1 VHVGIVRTVERTS
14 HHRTVAP
21 SDAPSHRRTLAPS
34 HLFVFAVLAGAAAL
48 AARQASPTPYEEL
61 LSILER
67 RPANIEQV
75 LQALPEELRSNFTFV
90 HASRSPHRDEIDR
103 QFPRVVLFSED
114 ARLLLAFT
122 GNPRG
127 AAYNQ
132 LEAIHYDER
141 TSAFRTSRF
150 ILDDAV
156 RRNPGLKAAAAT
168 NGALDRF
175 ECTRCHGA
183 DARPIFDSYSVWP
196 GFYGSTADRMLLDSS
211 EKRDYVRFLA
221 GNAREGV
228 YRHLRFPSGSSV
240 APYDDGA
247 TGLSGAE
254 TLRFH
259 PNERLGQALTP
270 LNWQRIVR
278 KLSARGDVY
287 RRLRYPLLSGLL
299 GCQPLP
305 ISDAFTAS
313 IKAEL
318 ERENARRFERAGL
331 KPGDETYNFRMQE
344 LVRDVPYF
352 VAEVAYVASALG
364 VSRADW
370 SMSFE
375 PSSLGFFDGVLTRP
389 VLYIKQDLIAAMLR
403 ALAAED
409 RELAPF
415 YQPSYVFEPAGY
427 KLGLKLPMD
436 EIYGDP
442 AFCSLLEDRSRKAS
456 APPLPAR

>member
-1 VHVGIVRTVERTS
+1 M
-14 HHRTVAP
+14 P
-21 SDAPSHRRTLAPS
+21 SSSRSTGSFVSSLLACC
-34 HLFVFAVLAGAAAL
+34 FWAVSLTA
-48 AARQASPTPYEEL
+48 QQTPYEQL

-75 LQALPEELRSNFTFV
+75 LLALPEELRSNFTFV
-90 HASRSPHRDEIDR
+90 HESRSPHRGDIDR
-103 QFPRVVLFSED
+103 RFPRVVLFSED

-122 GNPRG
+122 GNPR
-127 AAYNQ
+127 AASYDQ
-132 LEAIHYDER
+132 LEVIHFDDAR
-141 TSAFRTSRF
+141 SAFHTSRF
-150 ILDDAV
+150 ILGDAV
-156 RRNPGLKAAAAT
+156 RRNPALKAAVAG
-168 NGALDRF
+168 NGALDRD

-183 DARPIFDSYSVWP
+183 DVRPIFDSYSLWP
-196 GFYGSTADRMLLDSS
+196 GFYGSTADRMLAESS
-211 EKRDYVRFLA
+211 EKRDYQGFLA
-221 GNAREGV
+221 GPARDGV
-228 YRHLRFPSGSSV
+228 YRQLRFPSGSSV
-240 APYDDGA
+240 TPYDDGA

-278 KLSARGDVY
+278 KLSARGDLY
-287 RRLRYPLLSGLL
+287 ARLRYRLLAGLL
-299 GCQPLP
+299 GCQMLP
-305 ISDAFTAS
+305 VSDAFAAS

-331 KPGDETYNFRMQE
+331 TAGDETYNFRMQE

-389 VLYIKQDLIAAMLR
+389 VLYIKQDLAAAMLR
-403 ALAAED
+403 ALAAD
-409 RELAPF
+409 DPDFARF
-415 YQPSYVFEPAGY
+415 YEPSYVFEPAGY
-427 KLGLKLPMD
+427 RLGLKLPMD
-436 EIYGDP
+436 ELYGDP
-442 AFCSLLEDRSRKAS
+442 ALCALLADRTQKN
-456 APPLPAR
+456 